1 MPEFLQLV
9 SVDEARGALL
19 SGTAALAEEETIPTG
34 LALGRVTSRD
44 IASPADS
51 PSFRRSEVDG
61 YAVRSRDTHAA
72 STALPAYLS
81 VTGEVLMG
89 RAAGLALAVG
99 QAALIHTGGHVPD
112 GADAVVMVEDTQVT
126 RPGEI
131 EVLRALAPGENVLQ
145 VGEDVKVGQVV
156 LAAHVRLRAQE
167 VGALMGLG
175 VPRTAVVR
183 RPRVAIL
190 ATGDEVV
197 PPEAVPDPG
206 QVRDVNSYI
215 VEAIVLRAGGVPR
228 RHGIIGDDE
237 SALRAAAQRA
247 LDESDALVI
256 TAGSSVSTR
265 DMTVRVA
272 QDLGPPGVIV
282 HGIATKPGKP
292 TILALAGGKPVL
304 GLPGNPVSAAVSAM
318 LYVAPVVEKLLGL
331 EPAVRLAALRAR
343 ITRNLPS
350 LAGREDYIPGRWIDR
365 AGESWVEPVYGKSN
379 LIFTLVRADGLIR
392 LAADVNGVAQADW
405 VDFIPFSGLDLT

>member
-9 SVDEARGALL
+9 SVDEARGTLL
-19 SGTAALAEEETIPTG
+19 AGISALADEERTRTEQ
-34 LALGRVTSRD
+34 ALGRVTAQV
-44 IASPADS
+44 IVSPANS

-72 STALPAYLS
+72 GASLPAYLS
-81 VTGEVLMG
+81 LAGEVLMG
-89 RAAGLALAVG
+89 RAAGFALSAG

-112 GADAVVMVEDTQVT
+112 GADAIVMVEDTQVS

-131 EVLRALAPGENVLQ
+131 EVLRALAPGENVLE

-156 LAAHVRLRAQE
+156 LGAHVRLRAQE
-167 VGALMGLG
+167 IGALMGLG
-175 VPRTAVVR
+175 VTRVVLVR

-197 PPEAVPDPG
+197 PPEAAPSAG
-206 QVRDVNSYI
+206 QVRDVNSYV
-215 VEAIVLRAGGVPR
+215 VEAIVRRAGGEPKR
-228 RHGIIGDDE
+228 FGILGDDE
-237 SALRAAAQRA
+237 AALRRAARQA
-247 LDESDALVI
+247 LEECDAMVI

-265 DMTVRVA
+265 DMTERVA
-272 QDLGPPGVIV
+272 NDLGPPGVIV

-292 TILALAGGKPVL
+292 TILALAGRKPVL
-304 GLPGNPVSAAVSAM
+304 GLPGNPVSAAVIAM
-318 LYVAPVVEKLLGL
+318 LYAAPMVEKMLGL
-331 EPAVRLAALRAR
+331 DPAARLAGVRAR

-350 LAGREDYIPGRWIDR
+350 LAGREDYIPGRWIGR
-365 AGESWVEPVYGKSN
+365 AGGIWVDPIFGKSN

-392 LAADVNGVAQADW
+392 LPADVNGVAEGDW
-405 VDFIPFSGLDLT
+405 IDFLPFSTADLA